1 MVALTPSI
9 KIKIKINKD
18 SIKWKLYSLEDHF
31 SDQSCNTAIF
41 KYTHTNSNLLQ
52 EDDLKLTDRTSGY
65 EKSILGLPWWLSGK
79 ESALQCRRHGS
90 NPWSGKIPN
99 AAKHLSECAST
110 IKSPRSRAQGPQLLK
125 RVCPGPLLCDKRSRC
140 GEKLGQSNSRGALS
154 VNREKPAQQPR
165 SSTAKNKIK
174 VKRM

>member
-1 MVALTPSI
+1 MSLTKEKYAAGDPREKKEDIVSLRNTEGRQHTLKGRLFALFQTSGSLEFCFSLRKKKSLNSVKVVALTPSI

-90 NPWSGKIPN
+90 NP
-99 AAKHLSECAST
+99 
-110 IKSPRSRAQGPQLLK
+110 
-125 RVCPGPLLCDKRSRC
+125 
-140 GEKLGQSNSRGALS
+140 
-154 VNREKPAQQPR
+154 
-165 SSTAKNKIK
+165 
-174 VKRM
+174 